1 MTLEEKTRIEDEISP
16 INADLSINKNY
27 DAQFRYYERK
37 LREKEFTD
45 QLLQEDEDYGNK
57 KNS

>member
-27 DAQFRYYERK
+27 DVQFRYYERK

-45 QLLQEDEDYGNK
+45 QLLQEDEK
-57 KNS
+57 

>member
-37 LREKEFTD
+37 LKEKQFTD
-45 QLLQEDEDYGNK
+45 ELLKEEA
-57 KNS
+57 